1 MATNMI
7 DYKCYCFE
15 GEAVV
20 DKFFSGLAVG
30 RTGQLGAWPHPK
42 IKRAPFLLGA
52 TPFSWM
58 WFPVARGS
66 GLAIQHCET
75 RQRVGDYG
83 VVFTSLESLR
93 ADLLCETGSS
103 NVVFRRRIK
112 YESSVN

>member
-30 RTGQLGAWPHPK
+30 RTGQLGVWPHPK
-42 IKRAPFLLGA
+42 IKWAPFLLGA

-58 WFPVARGS
+58 WLPVARGS
-66 GLAIQHCET
+66 SLAIQHCGT
-75 RQRVGDYG
+75 RQAVRHY
-83 VVFTSLESLR
+83 VVAPASLESLQV
-93 ADLLCETGSS
+93 DLLFETG
-103 NVVFRRRIK
+103 
-112 YESSVN
+112 

>member
-15 GEAVV
+15 GESVV

-58 WFPVARGS
+58 WLPVARGS
-66 GLAIQHCET
+66 SLAIQLRNSPERAALRGCLLA
-75 RQRVGDYG
+75 
-83 VVFTSLESLR
+83 SLESHQV
-93 ADLLCETGSS
+93 DLLSETD
-103 NVVFRRRIK
+103 
-112 YESSVN
+112 